1 MLSTLKYISKSQLL
15 NFCHELTYM
24 STENGQLMILQSL
37 TVSTHVQQYIVY
49 YCDIVVTYCTTH
61 VQQYIVYYC
70 DIVVTYCTIHIN
82 VHIPTT
88 TVSTVQ
94 YQQYSCCGQY
104 VLMLISTMKPLVICF
119 FAICITQNLLNDTTL
134 VDHVFCLALN
144 GDCLEFLYQS

>member
-24 STENGQLMILQSL
+24 CTENGQLMIFQPL
-37 TVSTHVQQYIVY
+37 TVS
-49 YCDIVVTYCTTH
+49 TH

-94 YQQYSCCGQY
+94 YLQ
-104 VLMLISTMKPLVICF
+104 LLWLVCF
-119 FAICITQNLLNDTTL
+119 DAYINYETIG
-134 VDHVFCLALN
+134 H
-144 GDCLEFLYQS
+144 